1 MVVGIDV
8 FKAAFAGFEDQYTLI
23 GGAAAEIHM
32 TGAGLPFRATKDL
45 DLVLCLEALKPEF
58 VQAFW
63 AFIDAGGYQTR
74 ERSDGARDFFRF
86 THPSDKTYP
95 AMIELFSRL
104 PDVITV
110 PKGARLTPIPLDGTV
125 ESLSANL
132 PPLPFKH
139 YICTLRTAAALASH
153 VGW

>member
-63 AFIDAGGYQTR
+63 AFIDAGGY
-74 ERSDGARDFFRF
+74 
-86 THPSDKTYP
+86 
-95 AMIELFSRL
+95 L
-104 PDVITV
+104 
-110 PKGARLTPIPLDGTV
+110 
-125 ESLSANL
+125 
-132 PPLPFKH
+132 
-139 YICTLRTAAALASH
+139 
-153 VGW
+153 